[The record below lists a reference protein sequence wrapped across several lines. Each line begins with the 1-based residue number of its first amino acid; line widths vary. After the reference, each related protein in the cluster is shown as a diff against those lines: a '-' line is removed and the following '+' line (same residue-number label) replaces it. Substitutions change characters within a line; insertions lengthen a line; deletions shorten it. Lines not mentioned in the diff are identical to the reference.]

1 MARLSLVL
9 AQAPGLPNG
18 DLKDRLDLRLM
29 LTPQGQID
37 SYAYEAAPAL
47 WLATRQQPGQPTRHA
62 ELIPLDEGWALQ
74 SLCSDDDPLWAFEGV
89 VFRPGEL
96 VRLRRP
102 DGTELL
108 FRIVQVEGD

>member
-1 MARLSLVL
+1 MAKLSLVL

-18 DLKDRLDLRLM
+18 DLDDRLELHLA

-37 SYAYEAAPAL
+37 SRAYEAAPVP
-47 WLATRQQPGQPTRHA
+47 WVATRERGGRPARQS
-62 ELIPLDEGWALQ
+62 ELIRVDEGWALQ
-74 SLCSDDDPLWAFEGV
+74 SLTHEDDPLWVFEGW

-108 FRIVQVEGD
+108 FRIVQVERD